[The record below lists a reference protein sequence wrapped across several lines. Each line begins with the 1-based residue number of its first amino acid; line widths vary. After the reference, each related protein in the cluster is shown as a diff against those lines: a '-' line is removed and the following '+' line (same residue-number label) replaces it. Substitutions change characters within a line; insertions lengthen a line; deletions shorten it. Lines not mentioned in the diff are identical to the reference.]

1 MATVQVDLSEYDML
15 REAKDKAEKRVKE
28 LEEDIKGLKDKSRV
42 ILTTQY
48 KYPSVNETIVGDI
61 SRLVILLRDNVSYAN
76 DIRYGSAFHINIESE
91 IRNILS
97 SNIKFGNI
105 PYNIITS
112 HSDYSTSQY
121 IGFDDVKARV
131 EAHYKKD
138 IDKAIAD
145 YKESE
150 EDYNRLK
157 DSIEERV
164 RNMYIQTINRLK
176 KDNKL
181 LVEKYE
187 KSIEDITKSKDAEIK
202 ELQDKIAELS
212 KSKEEKIAELTAIIK
227 DAQERLEEIYGL
239 KKKGL
244 FKRIVETWGKK

>member
-1 MATVQVDLSEYDML
+1 MAMVQVDLSEYDML

-42 ILTTQY
+42 ILTTEY
-48 KYPSVNETIVGDI
+48 KYPTVNKKIVDDI
-61 SRLVILLRDNVSYAN
+61 NRLVISLGDSAPYEN
-76 DIRYGSAFHINIESE
+76 DIRWGAAFHINVDSE
-91 IRNILS
+91 IKNILS
-97 SNIKFGNI
+97 ANIKFGSI
-105 PYNIITS
+105 PYNRIIS
-112 HSDYSTSQY
+112 HSNYFSSQY

-131 EAHYKKD
+131 EAYYKKD

-164 RNMYIQTINRLK
+164 RDEYSNVIAKLK

-181 LVEKYE
+181 LIEKYE
-187 KSIEDITKSKDAEIK
+187 KSIEDITKSKDTEIK
-202 ELQDKIAELS
+202 DLQDKVAELS
-212 KSKEEKIAELTAIIK
+212 KSKEEKVAELTAIIE
-227 DAQERLEEIYGL
+227 DAQKRLEEIYGL

-244 FKRIVETWGKK
+244 FKSIVEKWKK